1 MSRSNKLH
9 HMGTALGLIGL
20 GVWFLAAEKLS
31 VFEKITELFPE
42 SHSGAGLMFAI
53 MVVMAP
59 GFLVWKYYNRW
70 LEKRLNITGI
80 YYEDSYYKNDKSK
93 PD

>member
-1 MSRSNKLH
+1 
-9 HMGTALGLIGL
+9 
-20 GVWFLAAEKLS
+20 
-31 VFEKITELFPE
+31 
-42 SHSGAGLMFAI
+42 
-53 MVVMAP
+53 MAP